1 MSNLTTKPACHS
13 ILLIEDDKGIQ
24 NSLKLALEIEGY
36 NVYTADN
43 GKEGLDLLQK
53 IPPVCLIL
61 LDLMMPVMNGVEFL
75 EEIGKDLILSN
86 IPVVFVTAY
95 GESAKKLP
103 SKSVIEKPVDLNI
116 LLEAV
121 KEWCGNPCSL

>member
-1 MSNLTTKPACHS
+1 MNELTIKPNCGN
-13 ILLIEDDKGIQ
+13 ILLVEDDKGIQ
-24 NSLKLALEIEGY
+24 DSLKLALEIEGY

-43 GKEGLDLLQK
+43 GKEGIEALAK
-53 IPPVCLIL
+53 IPPICLIL

-95 GESAKKLP
+95 GDNAKKLP
-103 SKSVIEKPVDLNI
+103 SKSVIEKPVDLNE

-121 KEWCGNPCSL
+121 KEWCGNPAL